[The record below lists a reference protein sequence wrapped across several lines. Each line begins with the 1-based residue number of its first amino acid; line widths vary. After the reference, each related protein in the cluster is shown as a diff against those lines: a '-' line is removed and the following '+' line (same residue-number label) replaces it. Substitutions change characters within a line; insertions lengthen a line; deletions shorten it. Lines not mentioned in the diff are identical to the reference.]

1 VNPLLIAEPHAWLAV
16 ALLAAA
22 LALDDTAFA
31 QTWLSLPAP
40 AGLLTG
46 LVLGEPLV
54 GLAVGVLC
62 QCVMLGNLP
71 VGVTVALDP
80 VPAVVGVTAGAIF
93 ADWAPSGLLVA
104 GGAARW
110 GWLLVAC
117 CLASLAGHAAIAGER
132 RLHLVWMQEG
142 ARTLRDGKVAR
153 VERLHARCLVV
164 TAARGALLATLWAVI
179 TVVAWLPLFG
189 VVPGAVLAALA
200 ALAFAAPGL
209 AVGTIVERF
218 GYRAA
223 TPAIVIWGAA
233 AFLATRVLQ

>member
-1 VNPLLIAEPHAWLAV
+1 MTMEPQAWAAV
-16 ALLAAA
+16 ALLAAV

-46 LVLGEPLV
+46 MVLGEPLA

-62 QCVMLGNLP
+62 QCIMLGNLP
-71 VGVTVALDP
+71 VGVSIALDP
-80 VPAVVGVTAGAIF
+80 VTAVVGVTAGAIF
-93 ADWAPSGLLVA
+93 AGWAPASLLAA

-110 GWLLVAC
+110 GWLLVAAS
-117 CLASLAGHAAIAGER
+117 LASLAGYGVIAGER
-132 RLHLVWMQEG
+132 RLHLAWMQAG

-153 VERLHARCLVV
+153 VERLHARCLAV
-164 TAARGALLATLWAVI
+164 TALRGAVMASVWAAATMLV
-179 TVVAWLPLFG
+179 WLPLFDLL
-189 VVPGAVLAALA
+189 PARAVTALA
-200 ALAFAAPGL
+200 LLPVVAPGF

-223 TPAIVIWGAA
+223 APTVVLWSLA
-233 AFLATRVLQ
+233 AFLVSRYLG

>member
-1 VNPLLIAEPHAWLAV
+1 VNPFLVGEPGSWLVV
-16 ALLAAA
+16 ALLAAV

-71 VGVTVALDP
+71 VGVSVALDP
-80 VPAVVGVTAGAIF
+80 VTAVVGVTAGAVF
-93 ADWAPSGLLVA
+93 AGWAPASLLAA

-110 GWLLVAC
+110 GWLLLAC
-117 CLASLAGHAAIAGER
+117 CLASLAGHAVIAGER
-132 RLHLVWMQEG
+132 RLHLAWMQEG

-164 TAARGALLATLWAVI
+164 TAVRGGLLATVWAAV
-179 TVVAWLPLFG
+179 TVAGWLPLY
-189 VVPGAVLAALA
+189 AVLPASVVAALG
-200 ALAFAAPGL
+200 LLPLAAPGV

-223 TPAIVIWGAA
+223 APAVAAWGAA
-233 AFLATRVLQ
+233 AFLATRYLG

>member
-1 VNPLLIAEPHAWLAV
+1 VNPFLIADPFAWLVV
-16 ALLAAA
+16 AALAAV

-46 LVLGEPLV
+46 LVLGEPLI

-62 QCVMLGNLP
+62 QCVMLGHLP
-71 VGVTVALDP
+71 VGVSVPLDP
-80 VPAVVGVTAGAIF
+80 VTAVVGVTAGAVF
-93 ADWAPSGLLVA
+93 ADWAPAGLFA
-104 GGAARW
+104 ADGAALW

-117 CLASLAGHAAIAGER
+117 CLASLAGHAAITGER
-132 RLHLVWMQEG
+132 WLHKVWMQEG

-164 TAARGALLATLWAVI
+164 TGVRGALLATMWAAV

-189 VVPGAVLAALA
+189 ALPAAVVAALA
-200 ALAFAAPGL
+200 LLPVAAPGL

-223 TPAIVIWGAA
+223 TPAVALWGVA
-233 AFLATRVLQ
+233 AFLGTRYLR

>member
-1 VNPLLIAEPHAWLAV
+1 MNPLLVADPLAWLSV

-22 LALDDTAFA
+22 LAADDTALA

-62 QCVMLGNLP
+62 QCIMLGNLP
-71 VGVTVALDP
+71 VGVSVALDP
-80 VPAVVGVTAGAIF
+80 VTAVVGVTAGAIV
-93 ADWAPSGLLVA
+93 ADWAPADLLAV

-117 CLASLAGHAAIAGER
+117 CLASLAGNAAIRGER
-132 RLHLVWMQEG
+132 RLHLVWMQAG

-153 VERLHARCLVV
+153 VELLHARCLALTALRGAVLATVWAVV
-164 TAARGALLATLWAVI
+164 TGLV
-179 TVVAWLPLFG
+179 WLPLFAAL
-189 VVPGAVLAALA
+189 PGAAVAALA
-200 ALAFAAPGL
+200 LLPVVAPGL
-209 AVGTIVERF
+209 AVGTIIERF

-223 TPAIVIWGAA
+223 APVVAIWGAA
-233 AFLATRVLQ
+233 ALLAARVLG

>member
-1 VNPLLIAEPHAWLAV
+1 VNPFLVADSQTWVAV
-16 ALLAAA
+16 ALLAAV

-46 LVLGEPLV
+46 LVLGEPLM

-71 VGVTVALDP
+71 VGVSFALDP
-80 VPAVVGVTAGAIF
+80 VTAVVGVTAGAIF
-93 ADWAPSGLLVA
+93 ADWAPAGLLDP

-153 VERLHARCLVV
+153 VERLHVRCLLV
-164 TAARGALLATLWAVI
+164 TAVRGALLATLWAAV
-179 TVVAWLPLFG
+179 TVAVWLPLFG
-189 VVPGAVLAALA
+189 VLPAAVVAALA
-200 ALAFAAPGL
+200 LLPVAAPAL
-209 AVGTIVERF
+209 AVGTIIERF

-223 TPAIVIWGAA
+223 TPAVALWGVA
-233 AFLATRVLQ
+233 AFLATRYLR

>member
-1 VNPLLIAEPHAWLAV
+1 VNPFLLADPQAWLFV
-16 ALLAAA
+16 ALLAAV
-22 LALDDTAFA
+22 LALDETAFA

-46 LVLGEPLV
+46 LVLGEPQA

-71 VGVTVALDP
+71 VGVSIALDP
-80 VPAVVGVTAGAIF
+80 VTAVVGVTAGTIF
-93 ADWAPSGLLVA
+93 AGWAPAGLLDPA
-104 GGAARW
+104 GAARW

-132 RLHLVWMQEG
+132 RLHLAWMQQG
-142 ARTLRDGKVAR
+142 AQTLRDGKVAR
-153 VERLHARCLVV
+153 VERFHARCLIV
-164 TAARGALLATLWAVI
+164 TAARGALLAILWAAV

-189 VVPGAVLAALA
+189 ALPGAVVASLAL
-200 ALAFAAPGL
+200 LPVAAPGL
-209 AVGTIVERF
+209 AVGTIIERF

-223 TPAIVIWGAA
+223 VPAVALWGAA
-233 AFLATRVLQ
+233 AFLATRYLH

>member
-1 VNPLLIAEPHAWLAV
+1 MNPLLVADPQAW
-16 ALLAAA
+16 ALVGMLAAV

-40 AGLLTG
+40 AGLLAG

-71 VGVTVALDP
+71 VGVSVALDP
-80 VPAVVGVTAGAIF
+80 VTAVVGVTAGAVF
-93 ADWAPSGLLVA
+93 ADWAPAGLLAA

-117 CLASLAGHAAIAGER
+117 CLASLAGHVAVAGER
-132 RLHLVWMQEG
+132 RLHLLWMQEG
-142 ARTLRDGKVAR
+142 ARTLRDGKVVR
-153 VERLHARCLVV
+153 VERLHARCLLV
-164 TAARGALLATLWAVI
+164 TAARGALLAILWAAV
-179 TVVAWLPLFG
+179 TALAWLPLFDLL
-189 VVPGAVLAALA
+189 PSAVLTALA
-200 ALAFAAPGL
+200 LLPLAAPGL
-209 AVGTIVERF
+209 AIGTIIERF

-223 TPAIVIWGAA
+223 APAVALWGAA
-233 AFLATRVLQ
+233 AFLAARYLS